1 MEENLKISE
10 MTPVEAVTGT
20 EIIPCVTDEPKKN
33 KSVTISQIREGM
45 VTGVKGNNESSYRK
59 GNVNITKEN
68 IGLSKVDNTSD
79 AEKPVSDPQ
88 KTALDKKVDKVE
100 GKSLSTNDFTDI
112 DKQFLDSLK
121 QQQGNVY
128 GVEMSRG
135 QSDPVYQ
142 TWIGKEEFKVSHP
155 ILNAFRLAKVK
166 DGKVVGY
173 FDQTNLFKMADGT
186 PSNIIIDGIDVVDD
200 GTDVML
206 VNTKPF
212 WVINGGT
219 DDTYE
224 RRIVGDIPFTYGGD
238 TADFVAPFAVCIGY
252 SVIKDN
258 KQRSIRDN
266 TIMGTTGAGML
277 GVNIMTTGGWPTTNI
292 SRFNYEQYA
301 RNKNTDTSS
310 NLPYANAFAFDLDV
324 WCTLLFIKFRT
335 KDVHSQSV
343 CGKGIS
349 SNDSAPDASSW
360 GKMTGI
366 RFKKNDNQTYVYY
379 KINGAGFK
387 ASETGTTYNFD
398 QVINNYRPK
407 LKMFEA
413 QLAMSYA
420 KENNIEQNTDFTYD
434 GSTYRYFNFQG
445 HNGLAEGEMSGVVV
459 KFFTISV
466 TGWSIPDS
474 ALVTD
479 KEVEVCFAQPLIRGR
494 IAGWGDIWMWYSGI
508 DCVMHDS
515 TSIDIYQT
523 KSVNNMTTDNVST
536 DKNPGESYGFEN
548 IYDLIG
554 TRNKGEEYQ
563 LENFKDCLIGKT
575 QGGGLHTGECHY
587 NWFTGGAGSGKIG
600 RRGVYFGG
608 RSGYDICS
616 LRCGFVYHAPTNAG
630 THIGGGFRCTI
641 TQA

>member
-1 MEENLKISE
+1 

-20 EIIPCVTDEPKKN
+20 EIIPCVTGEPKKN

-186 PSNIIIDGIDVVDD
+186 PSNVIIDGTDVVDD

-277 GVNIMTTGGWPTTNI
+277 GVNIMTTGGWPTTNS

-379 KINGAGFK
+379 KINGSGFK

-479 KEVEVCFAQPLIRGR
+479 REVEVCFAQPLIRGR

-554 TRNKGEEYQ
+554 TRNKGEGYQ

-600 RRGVYFGG
+600 RRGVCFGG
-608 RSGYDICS
+608 RSVYDNCS
-616 LRCGFVYHAPTNAG
+616 LRYGHAYSAPTNAG
-630 THIGGGFRCTI
+630 TDIGGGFRCTI

>member
-1 MEENLKISE
+1 
-10 MTPVEAVTGT
+10 MTPVETVTGT

-186 PSNIIIDGIDVVDD
+186 PSNIIIDGTDVVDD

-479 KEVEVCFAQPLIRGR
+479 REVEVCFAQPLIRGR

-554 TRNKGEEYQ
+554 TRNKGEGYQ

-587 NWFTGGAGSGKIG
+587 NWFTGNAGSDKIG
-600 RRGVYFGG
+600 RRGVSFGG
-608 RSGYDICS
+608 RSLDDSCS
-616 LRCGFVYHAPTNAG
+616 LRSGYAHHAPAIAYTC
-630 THIGGGFRCTI
+630 IGGGFRCTI

>member
-1 MEENLKISE
+1 

-142 TWIGKEEFKVSHP
+142 TWIGKEEFKISHP

-186 PSNIIIDGIDVVDD
+186 PSNIIIDGTDVVDD

-479 KEVEVCFAQPLIRGR
+479 REVEVCFAQPLIRGR

-554 TRNKGEEYQ
+554 TRNKGEGYQ

-587 NWFTGGAGSGKIG
+587 NWFTGDAGSGKIG
-600 RRGVYFGG
+600 RRGVCFGG
-608 RSGYDICS
+608 RSYYASCS
-616 LRCGFVYHAPTNAG
+616 LRFGAANNAPTDASTN
-630 THIGGGFRCTI
+630 IGGGFRCTI

>member
-1 MEENLKISE
+1 
-10 MTPVEAVTGT
+10 MTPVETVTGT

-186 PSNIIIDGIDVVDD
+186 PSNIIIDGTDVVDD

-379 KINGAGFK
+379 KINGSGFK

-479 KEVEVCFAQPLIRGR
+479 REVEVCFAQPLIRGR

-554 TRNKGEEYQ
+554 TRNKGEGYQ

-600 RRGVYFGG
+600 RRGVFFGG
-608 RSGYDICS
+608 RSDGDLCS
-616 LRCGFVYHAPTNAG
+616 LRSGGAFFAPTNAD

>member
-1 MEENLKISE
+1 

-20 EIIPCVTDEPKKN
+20 EIIPCVTGEPKKN

-186 PSNIIIDGIDVVDD
+186 PSNVIIDGTDVVDD

-277 GVNIMTTGGWPTTNI
+277 GVNIMTTGGWPTTNS

-379 KINGAGFK
+379 KINGSGFK

-479 KEVEVCFAQPLIRGR
+479 REVEVCFAQPLIRGR

-554 TRNKGEEYQ
+554 TRNKGEGYQ

-600 RRGVYFGG
+600 RRGVCFGG
-608 RSGYDICS
+608 RSEAVSCS
-616 LRCGFVYHAPTNAG
+616 LRSGHANHAPTFAS
-630 THIGGGFRCTI
+630 TSIGGGFRCTI

>member
-1 MEENLKISE
+1 

-33 KSVTISQIREGM
+33 RSVTISQIREGM

-186 PSNIIIDGIDVVDD
+186 PSNIIIDGTDVVDD

-379 KINGAGFK
+379 KINVAGFK

-398 QVINNYRPK
+398 RVINNYRPK

-479 KEVEVCFAQPLIRGR
+479 REVEVCFAQPLIRGR

-508 DCVMHDS
+508 DCVMHDP

-554 TRNKGEEYQ
+554 TRNKGEGYQ

-608 RSGYDICS
+608 RSYDDTCS
-616 LRCGFVYHAPTNAG
+616 LRSGAANYAPTYAYTNL
-630 THIGGGFRCTI
+630 GGGFRCTI

>member
-186 PSNIIIDGIDVVDD
+186 PSNIIIDGTDVVDD

-554 TRNKGEEYQ
+554 TRNKGEGYQ

-600 RRGVYFGG
+600 RRGVCFGG
-608 RSGYDICS
+608 RSNDGNCS
-616 LRCGFVYHAPTNAG
+616 LRSGNANSAPADAG
-630 THIGGGFRCTI
+630 TSFGGGFRCTI

>member
-1 MEENLKISE
+1 

-186 PSNIIIDGIDVVDD
+186 PSNIIIDGTDVVDD

-479 KEVEVCFAQPLIRGR
+479 REVEVCFAQPLIRGR

-554 TRNKGEEYQ
+554 TRNKGEGYQ

-608 RSGYDICS
+608 RSYGVICS
-616 LRCGFVYHAPTNAG
+616 LRSGSAYFAPSLASTN
-630 THIGGGFRCTI
+630 IGGGFRCTI

>member
-1 MEENLKISE
+1 

-186 PSNIIIDGIDVVDD
+186 PSNIIIDGTDVVDD

-379 KINGAGFK
+379 KINGSGFK
-387 ASETGTTYNFD
+387 ASETGPTYNFD

-479 KEVEVCFAQPLIRGR
+479 RKVEVCFAQPLIRGR

-554 TRNKGEEYQ
+554 TRNKGEGYQ

-600 RRGVYFGG
+600 RRGVHFGG
-608 RSGYDICS
+608 RSNGDNCS
-616 LRCGFVYHAPTNAG
+616 LRCGRAVGAPTYAY
-630 THIGGGFRCTI
+630 TDFGGGFRCTI

>member
-1 MEENLKISE
+1 
-10 MTPVEAVTGT
+10 MTPVETVTGT

-186 PSNIIIDGIDVVDD
+186 PSNIIIDGTDVVDD

-479 KEVEVCFAQPLIRGR
+479 REVEVCFAQPLIRGR

-554 TRNKGEEYQ
+554 TRNKGEGYQ

-575 QGGGLHTGECHY
+575 QGGGLHTGECHH
-587 NWFTGGAGSGKIG
+587 NWFTGSVGSGKIG
-600 RRGVYFGG
+600 RRGVCFGG
-608 RSGYDICS
+608 RSSSDPCS
-616 LRCGFVYHAPTNAG
+616 LRYGSAYHAPADANTYF
-630 THIGGGFRCTI
+630 GGGFRCTI

>member
-1 MEENLKISE
+1 

-33 KSVTISQIREGM
+33 RSVTISQIREGM

-186 PSNIIIDGIDVVDD
+186 PSNIIIDGTDVVDD

-479 KEVEVCFAQPLIRGR
+479 REVEVCFAQPLIRGR

-515 TSIDIYQT
+515 TYIDIYQT

-554 TRNKGEEYQ
+554 TRNKGEGYQ

-600 RRGVYFGG
+600 RRGVFFGG
-608 RSGYDICS
+608 RSNYDHCS
-616 LRCGFVYHAPTNAG
+616 LRCGNAYNAPTNANANL
-630 THIGGGFRCTI
+630 GGGFRCTI

>member
-33 KSVTISQIREGM
+33 KSVTISQIREGV

-186 PSNIIIDGIDVVDD
+186 PSNIIIDGTDVVDD

-479 KEVEVCFAQPLIRGR
+479 REVEVCFAQPLIRGR

-554 TRNKGEEYQ
+554 TRNKGEGYQ

-608 RSGYDICS
+608 RSYYVYCS
-616 LRCGFVYHAPTNAG
+616 LRFGPAYSAPTIADAG
-630 THIGGGFRCTI
+630 IGGGFRCTI

>member
-1 MEENLKISE
+1 

-186 PSNIIIDGIDVVDD
+186 PSNIIIDGTDVVDD

-266 TIMGTTGAGML
+266 TIMGTTGAGRL

-292 SRFNYEQYA
+292 SRLNYEQYA

-479 KEVEVCFAQPLIRGR
+479 REVEVCFAQPLIRGR
-494 IAGWGDIWMWYSGI
+494 IAGWGDTWMWYSGI

-554 TRNKGEEYQ
+554 TRNKGEGYQ

-600 RRGVYFGG
+600 RRGVFFGG
-608 RSGYDICS
+608 RSYDDLCS
-616 LRCGFVYHAPTNAG
+616 LRYGAAYLAPSYAYTAF
-630 THIGGGFRCTI
+630 GGGFRCTI

>member
-1 MEENLKISE
+1 
-10 MTPVEAVTGT
+10 MTPVETVTGT

-186 PSNIIIDGIDVVDD
+186 PSNIIIDGTDVVDD

-479 KEVEVCFAQPLIRGR
+479 REVEVCFAQPLIRGR

-554 TRNKGEEYQ
+554 TRNKGEGYQ

-600 RRGVYFGG
+600 RRGVFFGG
-608 RSGYDICS
+608 QSYHGSCS
-616 LRCGFVYHAPTNAG
+616 LRSGSAKVAPATANANL
-630 THIGGGFRCTI
+630 GGGFRCTI

>member
-1 MEENLKISE
+1 

-45 VTGVKGNNESSYRK
+45 VTGVKGNDESSYRK

-100 GKSLSTNDFTDI
+100 GKSLSTNDFTDT

-186 PSNIIIDGIDVVDD
+186 PSNIIIDGTDVVDD

-266 TIMGTTGAGML
+266 TIMGTTVAGML

-379 KINGAGFK
+379 KINGSGFK

-479 KEVEVCFAQPLIRGR
+479 REVEVCFAQPLIRGR

-554 TRNKGEEYQ
+554 TRNKGEGYQ

-587 NWFTGGAGSGKIG
+587 NWFTGSAGSGKIG
-600 RRGVYFGG
+600 RRGVCFGG
-608 RSGYDICS
+608 QSGYDVCF
-616 LRCGFVYHAPTNAG
+616 LRGGAATYAPTYAY
-630 THIGGGFRCTI
+630 TSFGGGFRCTI

>member
-1 MEENLKISE
+1 
-10 MTPVEAVTGT
+10 MTPVETVTGT

-186 PSNIIIDGIDVVDD
+186 PSNIIIDGTDVVDD

-479 KEVEVCFAQPLIRGR
+479 REVEVCFAQPLIRGR

-536 DKNPGESYGFEN
+536 DKNSGESYGFEN

-554 TRNKGEEYQ
+554 TRNKGEGYQ

-587 NWFTGGAGSGKIG
+587 NWFTGGAGPGKIG
-600 RRGVYFGG
+600 RRGVCFGG
-608 RSGYDICS
+608 RSPYDFCS
-616 LRCGFVYHAPTNAG
+616 LRSGTAHNAPTNAS
-630 THIGGGFRCTI
+630 TNLGGSFRCTI

>member
-33 KSVTISQIREGM
+33 KSVTISQIREGV

-186 PSNIIIDGIDVVDD
+186 PSNIIIDGTDVVDD

-379 KINGAGFK
+379 KINGSGFK

-479 KEVEVCFAQPLIRGR
+479 REVEVCFAQPLIRGR

-600 RRGVYFGG
+600 RRGVYFGAQSHHG
-608 RSGYDICS
+608 NCS
-616 LRCGFVYHAPTNAG
+616 LRSGHAFHAPSNAN
-630 THIGGGFRCTI
+630 TFIGGGFRCTI

>member
-1 MEENLKISE
+1 
-10 MTPVEAVTGT
+10 MTPVETVTGT

-186 PSNIIIDGIDVVDD
+186 PSNIIIDGTDVVDD

-349 SNDSAPDASSW
+349 SNDSAPDASGW

-554 TRNKGEEYQ
+554 TRNKGEGYQ

-587 NWFTGGAGSGKIG
+587 NWFTGNAGSGKIG
-600 RRGVYFGG
+600 RRGVFFGG
-608 RSGYDICS
+608 RSDGDLCS
-616 LRCGFVYHAPTNAG
+616 LRSGSASPAPARAG
-630 THIGGGFRCTI
+630 TYVGGGFRCTI

>member
-1 MEENLKISE
+1 

-33 KSVTISQIREGM
+33 RSVTISQIREGM

-186 PSNIIIDGIDVVDD
+186 PSNIIIDGTDVVDD

-379 KINGAGFK
+379 KINGSGFK

-466 TGWSIPDS
+466 TGWSVPDS

-479 KEVEVCFAQPLIRGR
+479 REVEVCFAQPLIRGR

-554 TRNKGEEYQ
+554 TRNKGEGYQ

-600 RRGVYFGG
+600 RRGVFFGG
-608 RSGYDICS
+608 QSSYDSCS
-616 LRCGFVYHAPTNAG
+616 LRCGYAGTAPTSAG

>member
-1 MEENLKISE
+1 
-10 MTPVEAVTGT
+10 MTPVETVTGT

-186 PSNIIIDGIDVVDD
+186 PSNIIIDGTDVVDD

-479 KEVEVCFAQPLIRGR
+479 REVEVCFAQPLIRGR

-554 TRNKGEEYQ
+554 TRNKGEGYQ

-587 NWFTGGAGSGKIG
+587 NWFTGNAGSGKIG
-600 RRGVYFGG
+600 RRGVCFGG
-608 RSGYDICS
+608 RSHNDYCS
-616 LRCGFVYHAPTNAG
+616 LRCGVADKAPAG
-630 THIGGGFRCTI
+630 ADTYIGGGFRCTI

>member
-1 MEENLKISE
+1 

-554 TRNKGEEYQ
+554 TRNKGEGYQ

-600 RRGVYFGG
+600 RRGVFFGG
-608 RSGYDICS
+608 QSYYDSCS
-616 LRCGFVYHAPTNAG
+616 LRSGSAYNAPTYAD
-630 THIGGGFRCTI
+630 TYIGGGFRCTI

>member
-1 MEENLKISE
+1 

-100 GKSLSTNDFTDI
+100 GKSLSTNDFTDT

-142 TWIGKEEFKVSHP
+142 TWIGKEELKVSHP

-186 PSNIIIDGIDVVDD
+186 PSNIIIDGTDVVDD

-266 TIMGTTGAGML
+266 TIMGTTRAGML

-379 KINGAGFK
+379 KINGSGFK

-479 KEVEVCFAQPLIRGR
+479 REVEVCFAQPLIRGR

-554 TRNKGEEYQ
+554 TRNKGEGYQ

-587 NWFTGGAGSGKIG
+587 NWFTGSAGSGKIG
-600 RRGVYFGG
+600 RRGVFFGG
-608 RSGYDICS
+608 RSHDDDCS
-616 LRCGFVYHAPTNAG
+616 LRYGLAFPAPASANPS
-630 THIGGGFRCTI
+630 IGGGFRCTI

>member
-186 PSNIIIDGIDVVDD
+186 PSNIIIDGTDVVDD

-479 KEVEVCFAQPLIRGR
+479 REVEVCFAQPLIRGR
-494 IAGWGDIWMWYSGI
+494 IAGWGDIWMWYSEI

-554 TRNKGEEYQ
+554 TRNKGEGYQ

-600 RRGVYFGG
+600 RRGVSFGG
-608 RSGYDICS
+608 RSSDDICS
-616 LRCGFVYHAPTNAG
+616 LRCGFASSAPSYASTG
-630 THIGGGFRCTI
+630 IGGGFRCTI

>member
-10 MTPVEAVTGT
+10 MTPVETVTGT

-100 GKSLSTNDFTDI
+100 GKSLSTNDFTDT

-186 PSNIIIDGIDVVDD
+186 PSNIIIDGTDVVDD

-219 DDTYE
+219 DGTYE

-479 KEVEVCFAQPLIRGR
+479 REVEVCFAQPLIRGR

-554 TRNKGEEYQ
+554 TRNKGEGYQ

-587 NWFTGGAGSGKIG
+587 NWFTGNAGSGKIG
-600 RRGVYFGG
+600 RRGVFFGG
-608 RSGYDICS
+608 QSYYDNCS
-616 LRCGFVYHAPTNAG
+616 LRFGSAKHAPADASTY
-630 THIGGGFRCTI
+630 IGGGFRCTI

>member
-1 MEENLKISE
+1 
-10 MTPVEAVTGT
+10 MTPVETVTGT

-186 PSNIIIDGIDVVDD
+186 PSNIIIDGTDVVDD

-479 KEVEVCFAQPLIRGR
+479 REVEVCFAQPLIRGR

-554 TRNKGEEYQ
+554 TRNKGEGYQ

-587 NWFTGGAGSGKIG
+587 NWFTGSVGSGKIG
-600 RRGVYFGG
+600 RRGVFFGG
-608 RSGYDICS
+608 RSDGACS
-616 LRCGFVYHAPTNAG
+616 LRYGGASYAPSYAG
-630 THIGGGFRCTI
+630 TRIGGGFRCTI

>member
-1 MEENLKISE
+1 
-10 MTPVEAVTGT
+10 MTPVETVTGT

-186 PSNIIIDGIDVVDD
+186 PSNIIIDGTDVVDD

-479 KEVEVCFAQPLIRGR
+479 REVEVCFAQPLIRGR

-554 TRNKGEEYQ
+554 TRNKGEGYQ

-587 NWFTGGAGSGKIG
+587 NWFTGNAGSDKIG
-600 RRGVYFGG
+600 RRGVCFGG
-608 RSGYDICS
+608 RSYDDDCS
-616 LRCGFVYHAPTNAG
+616 LRDGSASYAPSYAVTR
-630 THIGGGFRCTI
+630 IGGGFRCTI
-641 TQA
+641 TQP

>member
-1 MEENLKISE
+1 

-45 VTGVKGNNESSYRK
+45 VTGVKGNDESSYRK

-186 PSNIIIDGIDVVDD
+186 PSNIIIDGTDVVDD

-479 KEVEVCFAQPLIRGR
+479 REVEVCFAQPLIRGR

-554 TRNKGEEYQ
+554 TRNKGEGYQ

-600 RRGVYFGG
+600 RRGVFFGG
-608 RSGYDICS
+608 RSNSGSCS
-616 LRCGFVYHAPTNAG
+616 LRCGGARAAPTYALTG
-630 THIGGGFRCTI
+630 IGGGFRCTI

>member
-45 VTGVKGNNESSYRK
+45 VTGVKGNDESSYRK

-186 PSNIIIDGIDVVDD
+186 PSNIIIDGTDVVDD

-479 KEVEVCFAQPLIRGR
+479 REVEVCFAQPLIRGR

-554 TRNKGEEYQ
+554 TRNKGEGYQ

-600 RRGVYFGG
+600 RRGVFFGG
-608 RSGYDICS
+608 RSDYVVCS
-616 LRCGFVYHAPTNAG
+616 LRCGGAVNAPTNANTG
-630 THIGGGFRCTI
+630 IGGGFRCTI

>member
-1 MEENLKISE
+1 
-10 MTPVEAVTGT
+10 MTPVETVTGT

-186 PSNIIIDGIDVVDD
+186 PSNIIIDGTDVVDD

-479 KEVEVCFAQPLIRGR
+479 REVEVCFAQPLIRGR

-554 TRNKGEEYQ
+554 TRNKGEGYQ

-587 NWFTGGAGSGKIG
+587 NWFTGSVGSGKIG
-600 RRGVYFGG
+600 RRGVCFGG
-608 RSGYDICS
+608 RSYDGNCS
-616 LRCGFVYHAPTNAG
+616 LRDGYAYHAPTNAS
-630 THIGGGFRCTI
+630 TDVGGGFRCTI

>member
-1 MEENLKISE
+1 

-186 PSNIIIDGIDVVDD
+186 PSNIIIDGTDVVDD

-479 KEVEVCFAQPLIRGR
+479 REVEVCFAQPLIRGR

-554 TRNKGEEYQ
+554 TRNKGEGYQ

-600 RRGVYFGG
+600 RRGVFFGG
-608 RSGYDICS
+608 RSYDGSCS
-616 LRCGFVYHAPTNAG
+616 LRFGLALYAPTLANSSF
-630 THIGGGFRCTI
+630 GGGFRCTI

>member
-1 MEENLKISE
+1 

-33 KSVTISQIREGM
+33 KSVTISQIRKGM

-186 PSNIIIDGIDVVDD
+186 PSNIIIDGTDVVDD

-379 KINGAGFK
+379 KINGSGFK

-479 KEVEVCFAQPLIRGR
+479 REVEVCFAQPLIRGR

-554 TRNKGEEYQ
+554 TRNKGEGYQ

-608 RSGYDICS
+608 RSYGDSCS
-616 LRCGFVYHAPTNAG
+616 LRFGPAYSAPADADTG
-630 THIGGGFRCTI
+630 IGGGFRCTI

>member
-1 MEENLKISE
+1 

-33 KSVTISQIREGM
+33 KSVTISQIREGV

-186 PSNIIIDGIDVVDD
+186 PSNIIIDGTDVVDD

-379 KINGAGFK
+379 KINGSGFK

-479 KEVEVCFAQPLIRGR
+479 REVEVCFAQPLIRGR

-600 RRGVYFGG
+600 RRGVYFGAQSHHG
-608 RSGYDICS
+608 NCS
-616 LRCGFVYHAPTNAG
+616 LRSGHAFHAPSNAN
-630 THIGGGFRCTI
+630 TFIGGGFRCTI

>member
-1 MEENLKISE
+1 

-45 VTGVKGNNESSYRK
+45 VTGVKGNDESSYRK

-100 GKSLSTNDFTDI
+100 GKSLSTNDFTDT

-186 PSNIIIDGIDVVDD
+186 PSNIIIDGTDVVDD

-379 KINGAGFK
+379 KINGSGFK

-479 KEVEVCFAQPLIRGR
+479 REVEVCFAQPLIRGR

-554 TRNKGEEYQ
+554 TRNKGEGYQ

-587 NWFTGGAGSGKIG
+587 NWFTGSAGSGKIG
-600 RRGVYFGG
+600 RRGVFFGG
-608 RSGYDICS
+608 RSPYDFCS
-616 LRCGFVYHAPTNAG
+616 LRCGNAYIAPSDAYT
-630 THIGGGFRCTI
+630 TLGGGFRCTI

>member
-1 MEENLKISE
+1 
-10 MTPVEAVTGT
+10 MTPVETVTGT

-186 PSNIIIDGIDVVDD
+186 PSNIIIDGTDVVDD

-479 KEVEVCFAQPLIRGR
+479 REVEVCFAQPLIRGR

-554 TRNKGEEYQ
+554 TRNKGEGYQ

-587 NWFTGGAGSGKIG
+587 NWFTGSVGSGKIG
-600 RRGVYFGG
+600 RRGVCFGG
-608 RSGYDICS
+608 RSGDDACS
-616 LRCGFVYHAPTNAG
+616 LRCGSAFFAPSRAG
-630 THIGGGFRCTI
+630 TDFGGGFRCTI

>member
-186 PSNIIIDGIDVVDD
+186 PSNIIIDGTDVVDD

-379 KINGAGFK
+379 KINGSGFK

-445 HNGLAEGEMSGVVV
+445 HNGLTEGEMSGVVV

-479 KEVEVCFAQPLIRGR
+479 REVEVCFAQPLIRGR

-554 TRNKGEEYQ
+554 TRNKGEGYQ

-600 RRGVYFGG
+600 RRGVFFGG
-608 RSGYDICS
+608 QSIGDSCS
-616 LRCGFVYHAPTNAG
+616 LRYGGAYTAPTYAN
-630 THIGGGFRCTI
+630 TNLGGGFRCTI

>member
-1 MEENLKISE
+1 

-33 KSVTISQIREGM
+33 RSVTISQIREGM

-186 PSNIIIDGIDVVDD
+186 PSNIIIDGTDVVDD

-277 GVNIMTTGGWPTTNI
+277 GVNIMTTGGWPTTKI
-292 SRFNYEQYA
+292 SRFNCEQYA

-494 IAGWGDIWMWYSGI
+494 IAGWGDMWMWYSGI

-536 DKNPGESYGFEN
+536 DKNPGESYRFEN

-554 TRNKGEEYQ
+554 TRNKGEGYQ

-600 RRGVYFGG
+600 RRGVFFGG
-608 RSGYDICS
+608 RSYDVICS
-616 LRCGFVYHAPTNAG
+616 LRDGFANNAPTYAD
-630 THIGGGFRCTI
+630 THLGGGFRCTI

>member
-1 MEENLKISE
+1 

-20 EIIPCVTDEPKKN
+20 EIIPCVTGEPKKN

-186 PSNIIIDGIDVVDD
+186 PSNIIIDGTDVVDD

-379 KINGAGFK
+379 KINGSGFK
-387 ASETGTTYNFD
+387 DSETGTTYNFD

-479 KEVEVCFAQPLIRGR
+479 REVEVCFAQPLIRGR

-554 TRNKGEEYQ
+554 TRNKGEGYQ

-608 RSGYDICS
+608 RSYSACS
-616 LRCGFVYHAPTNAG
+616 LRYGHAHNAPSYAN
-630 THIGGGFRCTI
+630 TLLGGCFRCTI

>member
-1 MEENLKISE
+1 

-186 PSNIIIDGIDVVDD
+186 PSNIIIDGTDVVDD

-554 TRNKGEEYQ
+554 TRNKGEGYQ

-600 RRGVYFGG
+600 RRGVCFGG
-608 RSGYDICS
+608 QSYNDSCS
-616 LRCGFVYHAPTNAG
+616 LRAGYAYHAPSYAHTAL
-630 THIGGGFRCTI
+630 GGGFRCTI

>member
-1 MEENLKISE
+1 
-10 MTPVEAVTGT
+10 
-20 EIIPCVTDEPKKN
+20 
-33 KSVTISQIREGM
+33 
-45 VTGVKGNNESSYRK
+45 
-59 GNVNITKEN
+59 
-68 IGLSKVDNTSD
+68 
-79 AEKPVSDPQ
+79 
-88 KTALDKKVDKVE
+88 
-100 GKSLSTNDFTDI
+100 
-112 DKQFLDSLK
+112 
-121 QQQGNVY
+121 
-128 GVEMSRG
+128 
-135 QSDPVYQ
+135 
-142 TWIGKEEFKVSHP
+142 
-155 ILNAFRLAKVK
+155 
-166 DGKVVGY
+166 
-173 FDQTNLFKMADGT
+173 MADGT
-186 PSNIIIDGIDVVDD
+186 PSNIIIDGTDVVDD

-379 KINGAGFK
+379 KINGSGFK

-479 KEVEVCFAQPLIRGR
+479 REVEVCFAQPLIRGR

-554 TRNKGEEYQ
+554 TRNKGEGYQ

-600 RRGVYFGG
+600 RRGVCFGG
-608 RSGYDICS
+608 LSSNVNCS
-616 LRCGFVYHAPTNAG
+616 LRSGNAISAPTNANSG
-630 THIGGGFRCTI
+630 IGGGFRCTI